1 MSICPST
8 IDAGALLLGRG
19 LMLNHSNGT
28 LRGISMNDPS
38 LTWMEQQRMIPCETC
53 GKPTSFVFTGRCR
66 NCLTVETLLH
76 EYLRSEAGREFVESA
91 LERARNGG

>member
-1 MSICPST
+1 
-8 IDAGALLLGRG
+8 
-19 LMLNHSNGT
+19 
-28 LRGISMNDPS
+28 
-38 LTWMEQQRMIPCETC
+38 MIPCETC

-76 EYLRSEAGREFVESA
+76 EYLRSETGREFVERA

>member
-1 MSICPST
+1 
-8 IDAGALLLGRG
+8 
-19 LMLNHSNGT
+19 
-28 LRGISMNDPS
+28 
-38 LTWMEQQRMIPCETC
+38 MIACETC

-76 EYLRSEAGREFVESA
+76 EYLRSETGREFVELA